1 MFYDDL
7 TGADGQPPNPQEMA
21 QRRQANQAAAD
32 PGLWERAE
40 AHNPDP
46 ARFCPVQVTPPLR
59 LSLTPTPTLR
69 RSPSLSLTRSWHKNH
84 QLPRLTVSCGTLGLR
99 VRVRVRVM
107 VRVRVRVRVRVS

>member
-59 LSLTPTPTLR
+59 LSLTPTPTLTL
-69 RSPSLSLTRSWHKNH
+69 SLSLSLSLNPTPTLTLTLSLSLNPTLTPTR
-84 QLPRLTVSCGTLGLR
+84 
-99 VRVRVRVM
+99 
-107 VRVRVRVRVRVS
+107 

>member
-7 TGADGQPPNPQEMA
+7 TGADGQPPNAQEMA

-46 ARFCPVQVTPPLR
+46 ARFCPV
-59 LSLTPTPTLR
+59 
-69 RSPSLSLTRSWHKNH
+69 
-84 QLPRLTVSCGTLGLR
+84 
-99 VRVRVRVM
+99 
-107 VRVRVRVRVRVS
+107 

>member
-7 TGADGQPPNPQEMA
+7 TGADGQPPNAQEMA

-59 LSLTPTPTLR
+59 LSLTPTPTL
-69 RSPSLSLTRSWHKNH
+69 SLSLSLTRGRRRSRRPMMRRRARPATRW
-84 QLPRLTVSCGTLGLR
+84 RYRGDIGE
-99 VRVRVRVM
+99 M
-107 VRVRVRVRVRVS
+107 

>member
-7 TGADGQPPNPQEMA
+7 TGADGQPPNAQEMA

-46 ARFCPVQVTPPLR
+46 ARFCPVQVTSPLS
-59 LSLTPTPTLR
+59 LSLTPTPTL
-69 RSPSLSLTRSWHKNH
+69 SLSLSLNPSLTPTR
-84 QLPRLTVSCGTLGLR
+84 
-99 VRVRVRVM
+99 
-107 VRVRVRVRVRVS
+107 

>member
-7 TGADGQPPNPQEMA
+7 TGADGQPPNAQEMA

-46 ARFCPVQVTPPLR
+46 ARFCPVQVTSPALTLSLS
-59 LSLTPTPTLR
+59 LSLTPTPSLTL
-69 RSPSLSLTRSWHKNH
+69 SLSLTISVI
-84 QLPRLTVSCGTLGLR
+84 LTPTLTPTR
-99 VRVRVRVM
+99 
-107 VRVRVRVRVRVS
+107 

>member
-7 TGADGQPPNPQEMA
+7 TGADGQPPNAQEMA

-46 ARFCPVQVTPPLR
+46 ARFCPVQVTPPALT
-59 LSLTPTPTLR
+59 LSL
-69 RSPSLSLTRSWHKNH
+69 SLSLT
-84 QLPRLTVSCGTLGLR
+84 LTLTLSRHRPPLGVYADR
-99 VRVRVRVM
+99 RA
-107 VRVRVRVRVRVS
+107 

>member
-7 TGADGQPPNPQEMA
+7 TGADGQPPNAQEMA

-46 ARFCPVQVTPPLR
+46 ARFCPVQVTSPALTLSLS
-59 LSLTPTPTLR
+59 LSLTPTPTL
-69 RSPSLSLTRSWHKNH
+69 SLSLSLNPSLTPTR
-84 QLPRLTVSCGTLGLR
+84 
-99 VRVRVRVM
+99 
-107 VRVRVRVRVRVS
+107 

>member
-7 TGADGQPPNPQEMA
+7 TGADGQPPNAQEMA

-46 ARFCPVQVTPPLR
+46 ARFCPVQVTSPAKPKPNPNPNPKPKPKPKPKPDPNQVTGFENLLAR
-59 LSLTPTPTLR
+59 QKKQAATPYPY
-69 RSPSLSLTRSWHKNH
+69 PY
-84 QLPRLTVSCGTLGLR
+84 P
-99 VRVRVRVM
+99 
-107 VRVRVRVRVRVS
+107 